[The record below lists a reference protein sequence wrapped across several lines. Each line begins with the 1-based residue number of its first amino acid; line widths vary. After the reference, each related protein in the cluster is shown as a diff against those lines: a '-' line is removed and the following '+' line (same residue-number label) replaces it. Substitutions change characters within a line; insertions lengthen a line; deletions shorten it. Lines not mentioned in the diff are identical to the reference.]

1 MSLWVQGFG
10 CRVVSG
16 LSSVVVGVS
25 SLGSRDLLVVGESTL
40 GFGALSASP
49 ASTSALAAIRNP
61 GGALNASLS
70 QALASRP
77 ALSCDAFESP

>member
-1 MSLWVQGFG
+1 MALWVQGFG

-40 GFGALSASP
+40 GFGALGFARFHKCP
-49 ASTSALAAIRNP
+49 CGNP
-61 GGALNASLS
+61 
-70 QALASRP
+70 
-77 ALSCDAFESP
+77 